1 MGRGAWR
8 AAVPRVAKSRTQ
20 LKRLSTHAE
29 TFCRRGHVCVCVCVC
44 VCVYVRERER
54 ENYFAEYLFSVAFF
68 TVEFSKVIIKLVYN
82 TIVVL
87 NCY

>member
-44 VCVYVRERER
+44 ERERER
-54 ENYFAEYLFSVAFF
+54 DR
-68 TVEFSKVIIKLVYN
+68 IILLN
-82 TIVVL
+82 TYSL
-87 NCY
+87 LLSLL

>member
-29 TFCRRGHVCVCVCVC
+29 TFCRHGRVCVCVYIC
-44 VCVYVRERER
+44 VCVYVREK

-68 TVEFSKVIIKLVYN
+68 TVEFSKVIIKLVRN

>member
-1 MGRGAWR
+1 MQKHS
-8 AAVPRVAKSRTQ
+8 VDMD
-20 LKRLSTHAE
+20 
-29 TFCRRGHVCVCVCVC
+29 VCVCVCIC
-44 VCVYVRERER
+44 VCVYVREK

-68 TVEFSKVIIKLVYN
+68 TVEFSKVIIKLVRN